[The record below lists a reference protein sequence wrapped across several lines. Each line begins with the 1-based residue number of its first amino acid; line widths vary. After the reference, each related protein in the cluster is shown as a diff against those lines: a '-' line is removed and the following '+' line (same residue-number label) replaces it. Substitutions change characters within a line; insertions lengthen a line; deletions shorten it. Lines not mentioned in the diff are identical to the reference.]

1 MGQPREAAGR
11 GPSRCRTRESS
22 RRLAIASEPARSRQA
37 RFFEALGFDA
47 SHWEALQ
54 SVLLDVAR
62 SGDAS
67 PGQLSPFG
75 TKFEVRSTIRGPA
88 GREAKVM
95 TIWIVNAG
103 DDRPRFVTAYPD

>member
-1 MGQPREAAGR
+1 
-11 GPSRCRTRESS
+11 
-22 RRLAIASEPARSRQA
+22 
-37 RFFEALGFDA
+37 
-47 SHWEALQ
+47 
-54 SVLLDVAR
+54 VLLDVAR

-75 TKFEVRSTIRGPA
+75 TKFEVGATIRGPA
-88 GREAKVM
+88 GREAKVR